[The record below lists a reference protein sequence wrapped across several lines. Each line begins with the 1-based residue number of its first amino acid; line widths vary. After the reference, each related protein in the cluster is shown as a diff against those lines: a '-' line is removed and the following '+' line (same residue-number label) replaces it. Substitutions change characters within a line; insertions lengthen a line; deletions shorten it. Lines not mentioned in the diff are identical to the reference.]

1 MSTINMIGLKG
12 LLGGDQAALQDEQFR
27 KGLGTFLQEL
37 EQFSLHEQ
45 QTEKIRNSYR

>member
-45 QTEKIRNSYR
+45 QT